1 MKDPSAFILDTP
13 ALRTVRN
20 KCLLLQVT
28 QPVVFHVT
36 VAERLGHL
44 VKQAQ
49 GIKEEEEKRSG
60 SLEIVGHVL
69 GAQMMDSS
77 RDQSPGA
84 TQQSQD
90 FYTRSSQNAQ

>member
-44 VKQAQ
+44 VKQERM
-49 GIKEEEEKRSG
+49 GVKRGERHAETETHARHPAVCHSVV
-60 SLEIVGHVL
+60 SETAASKLE
-69 GAQMMDSS
+69 
-77 RDQSPGA
+77 
-84 TQQSQD
+84 
-90 FYTRSSQNAQ
+90 

>member
-1 MKDPSAFILDTP
+1 MGKALQIEGASGIREWKDEQDTW
-13 ALRTVRN
+13 
-20 KCLLLQVT
+20 
-28 QPVVFHVT
+28 
-36 VAERLGHL
+36 AEVGHL

-49 GIKEEEEKRSG
+49 GIKEEEEKCSG

>member
-1 MKDPSAFILDTP
+1 MQISGFQLEIVLTRKIS
-13 ALRTVRN
+13 N
-20 KCLLLQVT
+20 GK
-28 QPVVFHVT
+28 
-36 VAERLGHL
+36 
-44 VKQAQ
+44 
-49 GIKEEEEKRSG
+49 IKEEEEKRSG